1 MAHTDFTARNGSVID
16 TWGVAYTPAE
26 AETRAAVIASV
37 ALDPAYDEDF
47 AEACITRLGELI
59 RASRQA
65 QSQQLE
71 AAS

>member
-26 AETRAAVIASV
+26 AETRVAVMASV
-37 ALDPAYDEDF
+37 ALDPAYDDEF
-47 AEACITRLGELI
+47 AEAGIRRIAELI

-65 QSQQLE
+65 QSQQME
-71 AAS
+71 IAA

>member
-1 MAHTDFTARNGSVID
+1 MVTDFTARNGSVID
-16 TWGVAYTPAE
+16 TWGVAYTTKQV
-26 AETRAAVIASV
+26 ETRAAVIASV

-47 AEACITRLGELI
+47 AEASITRLAELI

-71 AAS
+71 AVS

>member
-26 AETRAAVIASV
+26 AETRVAVMASV
-37 ALDPAYDEDF
+37 ALDLAYDDEF
-47 AEACITRLGELI
+47 AEAGIRRIAELI

-65 QSQQLE
+65 QSHQLE
-71 AAS
+71 VVS

>member
-1 MAHTDFTARNGSVID
+1 M
-16 TWGVAYTPAE
+16 AYTPAE

-47 AEACITRLGELI
+47 AEACIARLGELI

-71 AAS
+71 AVS